1 MFSDTETV
9 EMTWVP
15 DCGRVAIWNSRQPEG
30 GQPRVLF
37 TPAAVEAFIGQV
49 RAGDYG
55 TGTEPPPRTVPL
67 GDTLGDRFALAAAM
81 AHISVPAGVG
91 HRANLTAR
99 RAPAGTRIQGGT
111 RCPRGER
118 QVTAPAATA

>member
-1 MFSDTETV
+1 VSIETV

-15 DCGRVAIWNSRQPEG
+15 DCERVAIWNSRQPEG

-81 AHISVPAGVG
+81 ARISVPAGVG
-91 HRANLTAR
+91 HRATQPPVGPL
-99 RAPAGTRIQGGT
+99 PGPSSGGT